1 MLEGVFEGGD
11 PQLAEQSCTT
21 TESTLFKYTE
31 TVPAINK
38 LKNIMTV
45 FVLPIQALDP
55 RYKEQWLRS
64 WEASSVWRVFRQMC
78 RMSSGPSMTCH
89 HASAP

>member
-1 MLEGVFEGGD
+1 MFLELKLQPVVMVLFSERKIMLEGVFEGGD

-21 TESTLFKYTE
+21 TESSLFKYTE

-45 FVLPIQALDP
+45 FVLPIQGLDP
-55 RYKEQWLRS
+55 ATKS
-64 WEASSVWRVFRQMC
+64 N
-78 RMSSGPSMTCH
+78 G
-89 HASAP
+89 